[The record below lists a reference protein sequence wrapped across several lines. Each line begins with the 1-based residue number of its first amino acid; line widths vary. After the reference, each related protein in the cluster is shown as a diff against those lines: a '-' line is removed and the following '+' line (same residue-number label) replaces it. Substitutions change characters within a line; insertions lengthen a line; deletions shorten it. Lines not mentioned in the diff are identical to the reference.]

1 MNRLKNK
8 LYRAIFYNILGVFCL
23 IFNSFELMKELI
35 STYFR
40 ARRFSF
46 FKGILDK
53 LTATGQKVKILDIG
67 GTEDYWKSMG
77 LTLGDNIEI
86 VLLNLY
92 QKEFTGP
99 GFKSIKGDACNLEGI
114 EDKSFDLVFSNSVIE
129 HLFTKGNQQKMAN
142 EVIRVGKNYF
152 IQTPNKYFFIE
163 PHWVFPLF
171 QFLPFSIKVYLTQH
185 FNLGH
190 IPKSKT
196 KEAALAQVNEIRLIS
211 KKELKE
217 LFIHSEIYTEY
228 FMGLG
233 KSHTAF
239 NIS

>member
-1 MNRLKNK
+1 M
-8 LYRAIFYNILGVFCL
+8 
-23 IFNSFELMKELI
+23 
-35 STYFR
+35 
-40 ARRFSF
+40 
-46 FKGILDK
+46 
-53 LTATGQKVKILDIG
+53 
-67 GTEDYWKSMG
+67 
-77 LTLGDNIEI
+77 
-86 VLLNLY
+86 
-92 QKEFTGP
+92 
-99 GFKSIKGDACNLEGI
+99 

-129 HLFTKGNQQKMAN
+129 HLFTKENQQKMAN

-196 KEAALAQVNEIRLIS
+196 KVAALAQVNEIRLIS

-233 KSHTAF
+233 KSHTAYK
-239 NIS
+239 IS